1 MRSDDVQRQKGYP
14 VKIKKPVLIKLA
26 GIAVLAS
33 APFAQASAAGWDWSA
48 TPYLW
53 MPSISTDLLN
63 DAPPVEGGSDSD
75 FGNII
80 DKIDMAFMGHLE
92 GQGDDFGAF
101 ADVIYLSLGDQKDFQ
116 RVSTDSSLDA
126 SVFELAAVWSPG
138 EQRNQGFEVIG
149 GLRHIIMD
157 VSVDFDPVNPELSNA
172 NVHLDQSYSDFMLG
186 GRYTGSMTEKW
197 GYILR
202 ADGSWGDTDG
212 TMNLSAMVDYKTKSG
227 AWLFGY
233 RYMTA
238 ELGDD
243 NTDLDLTLMGPVLG
257 YAFKF

>member
-1 MRSDDVQRQKGYP
+1 MT
-14 VKIKKPVLIKLA
+14 IKKNSLLKLA
-26 GIAVLAS
+26 GIAALAS

-48 TPYLW
+48 TPYVW
-53 MPSISTDLLN
+53 APSISSDLFN
-63 DAPPVEGGSDSD
+63 DTPPVDAESDTD
-75 FGNII
+75 FGNIV
-80 DKIDMAFMGHLE
+80 DKIDMGFLGHLE

-101 ADVIYLSLGDQKDFQ
+101 ADIIYLSLGDQKDFE
-116 RVSTDSSLDA
+116 RASTDSSLDTT
-126 SVFELAAVWSPG
+126 VFELAGVWSPG

-149 GLRHIIMD
+149 GLRHIILD
-157 VSVDFDPVNPELSNA
+157 FSADFDPVNPELPNA

-186 GRYTGSMTEKW
+186 GRYTGSFNGKW

-212 TMNLSAMVDYKTKSG
+212 TMNLSALVDYKTNSG

-238 ELGDD
+238 DFEAD
-243 NTDLDLTLMGPVLG
+243 NGAALDLTLMGPVVG

>member
-1 MRSDDVQRQKGYP
+1 MPSEDVQRPGESP
-14 VKIKKPVLIKLA
+14 VTVKKHALLTLS
-26 GIAVLAS
+26 GIAALAS
-33 APFAQASAAGWDWSA
+33 APMVQASDWDWSA
-48 TPYLW
+48 TPYIW
-53 MPSISTDLLN
+53 APSISTDLLN
-63 DAPPVEGGSDSD
+63 NAPPVEGGSDAD
-75 FGNII
+75 FGNIV

-101 ADVIYLSLGDQKDFQ
+101 ADVIYLSLGDQKDFE

-149 GLRHIIMD
+149 GLRHIILD
-157 VSVDFDPVNPELSNA
+157 FSVDFDPVNPELSNA
-172 NVHLDQSYSDFMLG
+172 KVQLDQSYSDFMVG
-186 GRYTGSMTEKW
+186 GRYTGSFNEHW
-197 GYILR
+197 GYSLR

-212 TMNLSAMVDYKTKSG
+212 TMNLSALVDYKTNSG

-243 NTDLDLTLMGPVLG
+243 DTDLDLTLMGPVVG